1 MSSSTKLTCDLH
13 SHSTRKPTNVRW
25 RIFFVLFLLVVVS
38 MVDRASISIAMP
50 TIAKEL
56 GLSGTMQGLILSGF
70 FWTYACMQIPG
81 GFLADK
87 FGARVILTV
96 SAVLWGIA
104 EALLGLCPTGFAL
117 LGANLLLGASEAP
130 VFPSGARLN
139 AIWLNRNER
148 ARGATLMDAGGPFG
162 AAIGGILVAEMIMY
176 FSSWR
181 ITFIICGAAAIL
193 LGLIAYWI
201 IRDTPEAS
209 PKVNNCELEI
219 INHGRAENEVIA
231 VDDNRPLLKVM
242 PLRSLVGMLL
252 GRCSW
257 AMCFFGLLT
266 WGPGYLT
273 RALHLDLKAVGFAT
287 MIIFCAGGCG
297 SLCGGWLADKLS
309 SRGTGRAKSCKLL
322 LTLSGICTLVSFAI
336 LPSIPDVKTSVI
348 LLSCAAF
355 VLMWGSM
362 YWSFP
367 PLLAP
372 RSRVGTVGGMMNM
385 AGSIGGICIP
395 LLVGFILDLTNS
407 FNPVL
412 YFFAGCAV
420 VFILMTNIIDLSH
433 VR

>member
-1 MSSSTKLTCDLH
+1 MSSSNKLINSVSECNIK
-13 SHSTRKPTNVRW
+13 KPTNIRW

-38 MVDRASISIAMP
+38 MIDRASISIAMP
-50 TIAKEL
+50 TIAKDL
-56 GLSGTMQGLILSGF
+56 GLSDTMQGLILSGF

-87 FGARVILTV
+87 FGARVILTL

-117 LGANLLLGASEAP
+117 LAANLLLGASEAP

-139 AIWLNRNER
+139 AIWLNKNER

-162 AAIGGILVAEMIMY
+162 AAIGGILVAEMILY

-181 ITFIICGAAAIL
+181 ITFIICGVAAVI

-201 IRDTPEAS
+201 IRDKPEDS
-209 PKVNNCELEI
+209 PKVNDGELEI
-219 INHGRAENEVIA
+219 INLDRTENEV
-231 VDDNRPLLKVM
+231 VEENKEPLLKII
-242 PLRSLVGMLL
+242 PLRSFTGMLL

-273 RALHLDLKAVGFAT
+273 RALNLDLKSVGFAT

-309 SRGTGRAKSCKLL
+309 SKGLGRGRSCKLL
-322 LTLSGICTLVSFAI
+322 LTISGVCTLFAFAV
-336 LPSIPDVKTSVI
+336 LPSIPDVKTSII

-362 YWSFP
+362 YWTFP

-372 RSRVGTVGGMMNM
+372 RSRVATVGGMMNM
-385 AGSIGGICIP
+385 AGSVGGICIP
-395 LLVGFILDLTNS
+395 LIVGLILDVTGS
-407 FNPVL
+407 FDPVL

-420 VFILMTNIIDLSH
+420 IFIIMTNIIDLRH
-433 VR
+433 VS

>member
-1 MSSSTKLTCDLH
+1 MSAYEKA
-13 SHSTRKPTNVRW
+13 TNIRW

-38 MVDRASISIAMP
+38 MIDRASISIAMP
-50 TIAKEL
+50 TIAKDL
-56 GLSGTMQGLILSGF
+56 GLSDTMQGLILSGF

-87 FGARVILTV
+87 FGARIILAC
-96 SAVLWGIA
+96 SAILWGTA

-117 LGANLLLGASEAP
+117 LAANLLLGASEAP

-139 AIWLNRNER
+139 AIWLNKNER

-162 AAIGGILVAEMIMY
+162 AAIGGILVAEMMLY
-176 FSSWR
+176 FTSWR
-181 ITFIICGAAAIL
+181 ITFIICGIAAIT
-193 LGLIAYWI
+193 LGLIAYWV
-201 IRDTPEAS
+201 IRDRPEDS
-209 PKVNNCELEI
+209 PRVNNKELGI
-219 INHGRAENEVIA
+219 INLDRVVQDTVEENN
-231 VDDNRPLLKVM
+231 DPLLKVI
-242 PLRSLVGMLL
+242 PLRSFIGMLL

-266 WGPGYLT
+266 WVPGYLT
-273 RALHLDLKAVGFAT
+273 RALNLDLKAVGFAT
-287 MIIFCAGGCG
+287 MIVFCAGGCG
-297 SLCGGWLADKLS
+297 SLCGGWLADKLAS
-309 SRGTGRAKSCKLL
+309 KGFGQARSCKFL
-322 LTLSGICTLVSFAI
+322 LTVSGICTLISFAL
-336 LPSIPDVKTSVI
+336 LPSIPDVKTSII

-362 YWSFP
+362 YWTFP

-372 RSRVGTVGGMMNM
+372 RSRVATVGGMMNM
-385 AGSIGGICIP
+385 AGSVGGICIP
-395 LLVGFILDLTNS
+395 LLVGLILDVTNS

-420 VFILMTNIIDLSH
+420 IFILMTNIIDLRH

>member
-1 MSSSTKLTCDLH
+1 MSAYEKA
-13 SHSTRKPTNVRW
+13 TNIRW

-38 MVDRASISIAMP
+38 MIDRASISIAMP
-50 TIAKEL
+50 TIAKDL
-56 GLSGTMQGLILSGF
+56 GLSDTMQGLILSGF

-87 FGARVILTV
+87 FGARIILAC
-96 SAVLWGIA
+96 SAILWGTA

-117 LGANLLLGASEAP
+117 LAANLLLGASEAP

-139 AIWLNRNER
+139 AIWLNKNER

-162 AAIGGILVAEMIMY
+162 AAIGGILVAEMMLY
-176 FSSWR
+176 FTSWR
-181 ITFIICGAAAIL
+181 ITFIICGIAAIT
-193 LGLIAYWI
+193 LGPIAYWV
-201 IRDTPEAS
+201 IRDRPEDS
-209 PKVNNCELEI
+209 PRVNNKELGI
-219 INHGRAENEVIA
+219 INLDRVVQDTVEENN
-231 VDDNRPLLKVM
+231 DPLLKVI
-242 PLRSLVGMLL
+242 PLRSFIGMLL

-273 RALHLDLKAVGFAT
+273 RALNLDLKAVGFAT
-287 MIIFCAGGCG
+287 MIVFCAGGCG
-297 SLCGGWLADKLS
+297 SLCGGWLADKLAS
-309 SRGTGRAKSCKLL
+309 KGFGQARSCKFL
-322 LTLSGICTLVSFAI
+322 LTVSGICTLISFAL
-336 LPSIPDVKTSVI
+336 LPSIPDVKTSII

-362 YWSFP
+362 YWTFP

-372 RSRVGTVGGMMNM
+372 RSRVATVGGMMNM
-385 AGSIGGICIP
+385 AGSVGGICIP
-395 LLVGFILDLTNS
+395 LLVGLILDVTNS

-420 VFILMTNIIDLSH
+420 IFILMTNIIDLRH

>member
-1 MSSSTKLTCDLH
+1 MSAYEKA
-13 SHSTRKPTNVRW
+13 TNIRW

-38 MVDRASISIAMP
+38 MIDRASISIAMP
-50 TIAKEL
+50 TIAKDL
-56 GLSGTMQGLILSGF
+56 GLSDTMQGLILSGF

-87 FGARVILTV
+87 FGARIILAC
-96 SAVLWGIA
+96 SAILWGTA

-117 LGANLLLGASEAP
+117 LAANLLLGASEAP

-139 AIWLNRNER
+139 AIWLNKNER

-162 AAIGGILVAEMIMY
+162 AAIGGILVAEMMLY
-176 FSSWR
+176 FTSWR
-181 ITFIICGAAAIL
+181 ITFIICGIAAIT
-193 LGLIAYWI
+193 LGLIAYWV
-201 IRDTPEAS
+201 IRGRPEDS
-209 PKVNNCELEI
+209 PRVNNKELGI
-219 INHGRAENEVIA
+219 INLDRVVQDTVEENN
-231 VDDNRPLLKVM
+231 DPLLKVI
-242 PLRSLVGMLL
+242 PLRSFIGMLL

-273 RALHLDLKAVGFAT
+273 RALNLDLKAVGFAT
-287 MIIFCAGGCG
+287 MIVFCAGGCG
-297 SLCGGWLADKLS
+297 SLCGGWLADKLAS
-309 SRGTGRAKSCKLL
+309 KGFGQARSCKFL
-322 LTLSGICTLVSFAI
+322 LTVSGICTLISFAL
-336 LPSIPDVKTSVI
+336 LPSIPDVKTSII

-362 YWSFP
+362 YWTFP

-372 RSRVGTVGGMMNM
+372 RSRVATVGGMMNM
-385 AGSIGGICIP
+385 AGSVGGICIP
-395 LLVGFILDLTNS
+395 LLVGLILDVTNS

-420 VFILMTNIIDLSH
+420 IFILMTNIIDLRH

>member
-1 MSSSTKLTCDLH
+1 MSAYEKA
-13 SHSTRKPTNVRW
+13 TNIRW

-38 MVDRASISIAMP
+38 MIDRASISIAMP
-50 TIAKEL
+50 TIAKDL
-56 GLSGTMQGLILSGF
+56 GLSDTMQGLILSGF

-87 FGARVILTV
+87 FGARIILAC
-96 SAVLWGIA
+96 SAILWGTA

-117 LGANLLLGASEAP
+117 LAANLLLGASEAP

-139 AIWLNRNER
+139 AIWLNKNER

-162 AAIGGILVAEMIMY
+162 AAIGGILVAEMMLY
-176 FSSWR
+176 FTSWR
-181 ITFIICGAAAIL
+181 ITFIICGIAAIT
-193 LGLIAYWI
+193 LGLIAYWV
-201 IRDTPEAS
+201 IRDRPEDS
-209 PKVNNCELEI
+209 PRVNNKELGI
-219 INHGRAENEVIA
+219 INLDRVVQDTVEENN
-231 VDDNRPLLKVM
+231 DPLLKVI
-242 PLRSLVGMLL
+242 PLRSFIGMLL

-273 RALHLDLKAVGFAT
+273 RALNLDLKAVGFAT
-287 MIIFCAGGCG
+287 MIVFCAGGCG
-297 SLCGGWLADKLS
+297 SLCGGWLADKLAS
-309 SRGTGRAKSCKLL
+309 KGFGQARSCKFL
-322 LTLSGICTLVSFAI
+322 LTVSGICTLISFAL
-336 LPSIPDVKTSVI
+336 LPSIPDVKTSII

-362 YWSFP
+362 YWTFP

-372 RSRVGTVGGMMNM
+372 RSRVATVGGMMNM
-385 AGSIGGICIP
+385 AGSVGGICIP
-395 LLVGFILDLTNS
+395 LLVGLILDVTNS

-412 YFFAGCAV
+412 CFFAGCAV
-420 VFILMTNIIDLSH
+420 IFILMTNIIDLRH

>member
-1 MSSSTKLTCDLH
+1 MSAYEKA
-13 SHSTRKPTNVRW
+13 TNIRW

-38 MVDRASISIAMP
+38 MIDRASISIAMP
-50 TIAKEL
+50 TIAKDL
-56 GLSGTMQGLILSGF
+56 GLSDTMQGLILSGF

-87 FGARVILTV
+87 FGARIILAC
-96 SAVLWGIA
+96 SAILWGTA

-117 LGANLLLGASEAP
+117 LAANLLLGASEAP

-139 AIWLNRNER
+139 AIWLNKNER

-162 AAIGGILVAEMIMY
+162 AAIGGILVAEMMLY
-176 FSSWR
+176 FTSWR
-181 ITFIICGAAAIL
+181 ITFIICGIAAIT
-193 LGLIAYWI
+193 LGLIAYWV
-201 IRDTPEAS
+201 IRDRPEDS
-209 PKVNNCELEI
+209 PRVNNKELGI
-219 INHGRAENEVIA
+219 INLDRVVQDTVEENN
-231 VDDNRPLLKVM
+231 DPLLKVI
-242 PLRSLVGMLL
+242 PLRSFIGMLL

-273 RALHLDLKAVGFAT
+273 RALNLDLKAVGFAT
-287 MIIFCAGGCG
+287 MIVFCAGGCG
-297 SLCGGWLADKLS
+297 SLCGGWLADKLAS
-309 SRGTGRAKSCKLL
+309 KGFGQARSCKFL
-322 LTLSGICTLVSFAI
+322 LTVSGICTLISFAL
-336 LPSIPDVKTSVI
+336 LPSIPDVKTSII

-362 YWSFP
+362 YWTFP

-372 RSRVGTVGGMMNM
+372 RSRVATVEGMMNM
-385 AGSIGGICIP
+385 AGSVGGICIP
-395 LLVGFILDLTNS
+395 LLVGLILDVTNS

-420 VFILMTNIIDLSH
+420 IFILMTNIIDLRH

>member
-1 MSSSTKLTCDLH
+1 MSAYEKA
-13 SHSTRKPTNVRW
+13 TNIRW

-38 MVDRASISIAMP
+38 MIDRASISIAMP
-50 TIAKEL
+50 TIAKDL
-56 GLSGTMQGLILSGF
+56 GLSDTMQGLILSGF

-87 FGARVILTV
+87 FGARIILAC
-96 SAVLWGIA
+96 SAILWGTA

-117 LGANLLLGASEAP
+117 LAANLLLGASEAP

-139 AIWLNRNER
+139 AIWLNKNER

-162 AAIGGILVAEMIMY
+162 AAIGGILVAEMMLY
-176 FSSWR
+176 FTSWR
-181 ITFIICGAAAIL
+181 ITFIICGIAAIT
-193 LGLIAYWI
+193 LGLIAYWV
-201 IRDTPEAS
+201 IRDRPEDS
-209 PKVNNCELEI
+209 PRVNNKELGI
-219 INHGRAENEVIA
+219 INLDRVVQDTVEENN
-231 VDDNRPLLKVM
+231 DPLLKVI
-242 PLRSLVGMLL
+242 PLRSFIGMLL

-273 RALHLDLKAVGFAT
+273 RALNLDLKAVGFAT
-287 MIIFCAGGCG
+287 MIVFCAGGCG
-297 SLCGGWLADKLS
+297 SLCGGWLADKLAS
-309 SRGTGRAKSCKLL
+309 KGFGQARSCKFL
-322 LTLSGICTLVSFAI
+322 LTVSGICTLISFAL
-336 LPSIPDVKTSVI
+336 LPSIHDVKTSII

-362 YWSFP
+362 YWTFP

-372 RSRVGTVGGMMNM
+372 RSRVATVGGMMNM
-385 AGSIGGICIP
+385 AGSVGGICIP
-395 LLVGFILDLTNS
+395 LLVGLILDVTNS

-420 VFILMTNIIDLSH
+420 IFILMTNIIDLRH

>member
-1 MSSSTKLTCDLH
+1 MSAYEKA
-13 SHSTRKPTNVRW
+13 TNIRW

-38 MVDRASISIAMP
+38 MIDRASISIAMP
-50 TIAKEL
+50 TIAKDL
-56 GLSGTMQGLILSGF
+56 GLSDTMQGLILSGF

-87 FGARVILTV
+87 FGARIILAC
-96 SAVLWGIA
+96 SAILWGTA

-117 LGANLLLGASEAP
+117 LAANLLLGASEAP

-139 AIWLNRNER
+139 AIWLNKNER

-162 AAIGGILVAEMIMY
+162 AAIGGILVAEMMLY
-176 FSSWR
+176 FTSWR
-181 ITFIICGAAAIL
+181 ITFIICGIAAIT
-193 LGLIAYWI
+193 LGLIAYWV
-201 IRDTPEAS
+201 IRDRPEDS
-209 PKVNNCELEI
+209 PRVNNKELGI
-219 INHGRAENEVIA
+219 INLDRVVQDTVEENN
-231 VDDNRPLLKVM
+231 DPLLKVI
-242 PLRSLVGMLL
+242 PLRSFIGMLL

-273 RALHLDLKAVGFAT
+273 RALNLDLKAVGFAT
-287 MIIFCAGGCG
+287 MIVFCAGGRG
-297 SLCGGWLADKLS
+297 SLCGGWLADKLAS
-309 SRGTGRAKSCKLL
+309 KGFGQARSCKFL
-322 LTLSGICTLVSFAI
+322 LTVSGICTLISFAL
-336 LPSIPDVKTSVI
+336 LPSIPDVKTSII

-362 YWSFP
+362 YWTFP

-372 RSRVGTVGGMMNM
+372 RSRVATVGGMMNM
-385 AGSIGGICIP
+385 AGSVGGICIP
-395 LLVGFILDLTNS
+395 LLVGLILDVTNS

-420 VFILMTNIIDLSH
+420 IFILMTNIIDLRH

>member
-1 MSSSTKLTCDLH
+1 MSAYEKA
-13 SHSTRKPTNVRW
+13 TNIRW

-38 MVDRASISIAMP
+38 MIDRASISIAMP
-50 TIAKEL
+50 TIAKDL
-56 GLSGTMQGLILSGF
+56 GLSDTMQGLILSGF

-87 FGARVILTV
+87 FGARIILAC
-96 SAVLWGIA
+96 SAILWGTA

-117 LGANLLLGASEAP
+117 LAANLLLGASEAP

-139 AIWLNRNER
+139 AIWLNKNER

-162 AAIGGILVAEMIMY
+162 AAIGGILVAEMMLY
-176 FSSWR
+176 FTSWR
-181 ITFIICGAAAIL
+181 ITFIICGIAAIT
-193 LGLIAYWI
+193 LGLIAYWV
-201 IRDTPEAS
+201 IRDRPEDS
-209 PKVNNCELEI
+209 PRVNNKELGI
-219 INHGRAENEVIA
+219 INLDRVVQDTVEENN
-231 VDDNRPLLKVM
+231 DPLLKVI
-242 PLRSLVGMLL
+242 PLRSFIGMLL

-266 WGPGYLT
+266 WGLGYLT
-273 RALHLDLKAVGFAT
+273 RALNLDLKAVGFAT
-287 MIIFCAGGCG
+287 MIVFCAGGCG
-297 SLCGGWLADKLS
+297 SLCGGWLADKLAS
-309 SRGTGRAKSCKLL
+309 KGFGQARSCKFL
-322 LTLSGICTLVSFAI
+322 LTVSGICTLISFAL
-336 LPSIPDVKTSVI
+336 LPSIPDVKTSII

-362 YWSFP
+362 YWTFP

-372 RSRVGTVGGMMNM
+372 RSRVATVGGMMNM
-385 AGSIGGICIP
+385 AGSVGGICIP
-395 LLVGFILDLTNS
+395 LLVGLILDVTNS

-420 VFILMTNIIDLSH
+420 IFILMTNIIDLRH

>member
-1 MSSSTKLTCDLH
+1 MSAYEKA
-13 SHSTRKPTNVRW
+13 TNIRW

-38 MVDRASISIAMP
+38 MIDRASISIAMP
-50 TIAKEL
+50 TIAKDL
-56 GLSGTMQGLILSGF
+56 GLSDTMQGLILSGF
-70 FWTYACMQIPG
+70 FCFYACMQIPG

-87 FGARVILTV
+87 FGARIILAC
-96 SAVLWGIA
+96 SAILWGTA

-117 LGANLLLGASEAP
+117 LAANLLLGASEAP

-139 AIWLNRNER
+139 AIWLNKNER

-162 AAIGGILVAEMIMY
+162 AAIGGILVAEMMLY
-176 FSSWR
+176 FTSWR
-181 ITFIICGAAAIL
+181 ITFIICGIAAIT
-193 LGLIAYWI
+193 LGLIAYWV
-201 IRDTPEAS
+201 IRDRPEDS
-209 PKVNNCELEI
+209 PRVNNKELGI
-219 INHGRAENEVIA
+219 INLDRVVQDTVEENN
-231 VDDNRPLLKVM
+231 DPLLKVI
-242 PLRSLVGMLL
+242 PLRSFIGMLL

-273 RALHLDLKAVGFAT
+273 RALNLDLKAVGFAT
-287 MIIFCAGGCG
+287 MIVFCAGGCG
-297 SLCGGWLADKLS
+297 SLCGGWLADKLAS
-309 SRGTGRAKSCKLL
+309 KGFGQARSCKFL
-322 LTLSGICTLVSFAI
+322 LTVSGICTLISFAL
-336 LPSIPDVKTSVI
+336 LPSIPDVKTSII

-362 YWSFP
+362 YWTFP

-372 RSRVGTVGGMMNM
+372 RSRVATVGGMMNM
-385 AGSIGGICIP
+385 AGSVGGICIP
-395 LLVGFILDLTNS
+395 LLVGLILDVTNS

-420 VFILMTNIIDLSH
+420 IFILMTNIIDLRH

>member
-1 MSSSTKLTCDLH
+1 MSAYEKA
-13 SHSTRKPTNVRW
+13 TNIRW

-38 MVDRASISIAMP
+38 MIDRASISIAMP
-50 TIAKEL
+50 TIAKDL
-56 GLSGTMQGLILSGF
+56 GLSDTMQGLILSGF

-87 FGARVILTV
+87 FGARIILAC
-96 SAVLWGIA
+96 SAILWGTA

-117 LGANLLLGASEAP
+117 LAANLLLGASEAP
-130 VFPSGARLN
+130 VFLSGARLN
-139 AIWLNRNER
+139 AIWLNKNER

-162 AAIGGILVAEMIMY
+162 AAIGGILVAEMMLY
-176 FSSWR
+176 FTSWR
-181 ITFIICGAAAIL
+181 ITFIICGIAAIT
-193 LGLIAYWI
+193 LGLIAYWV
-201 IRDTPEAS
+201 IRDRPEDS
-209 PKVNNCELEI
+209 PRVNNKELGI
-219 INHGRAENEVIA
+219 INLDRVVQDTVEENN
-231 VDDNRPLLKVM
+231 DPLLKVI
-242 PLRSLVGMLL
+242 PLRSFIGMLL

-273 RALHLDLKAVGFAT
+273 RALNLDLKAVGFAT
-287 MIIFCAGGCG
+287 MIVFCAGGCG
-297 SLCGGWLADKLS
+297 SLCGGWLADKLAS
-309 SRGTGRAKSCKLL
+309 KGFGQARSCKFL
-322 LTLSGICTLVSFAI
+322 LTVSGICTLISFAL
-336 LPSIPDVKTSVI
+336 LPSIPDVKTSII

-362 YWSFP
+362 YWTFP

-372 RSRVGTVGGMMNM
+372 RSRVATVGGMMNM
-385 AGSIGGICIP
+385 AGSVGGICIP
-395 LLVGFILDLTNS
+395 LLVGLILDVTNS

-420 VFILMTNIIDLSH
+420 IFILMTNIIDLRH

>member
-1 MSSSTKLTCDLH
+1 MSAYEKA
-13 SHSTRKPTNVRW
+13 TNIRW

-38 MVDRASISIAMP
+38 MIDRASISIAMP
-50 TIAKEL
+50 TIAKDL
-56 GLSGTMQGLILSGF
+56 GLSDTMQGLILSGF

-87 FGARVILTV
+87 FGARIILAC
-96 SAVLWGIA
+96 SAILWGTA

-117 LGANLLLGASEAP
+117 LAANLLLGASEAP

-139 AIWLNRNER
+139 AIWLNKNER

-162 AAIGGILVAEMIMY
+162 AAIGGILVAEMMLY
-176 FSSWR
+176 FTSWR
-181 ITFIICGAAAIL
+181 ITFIICGIAAIT
-193 LGLIAYWI
+193 LGLIAYWV
-201 IRDTPEAS
+201 IRDRPEDS
-209 PKVNNCELEI
+209 PRVNNKELGI
-219 INHGRAENEVIA
+219 INLDRVVQDTVEENN
-231 VDDNRPLLKVM
+231 DPLLKVI
-242 PLRSLVGMLL
+242 PLRSFIGMLL

-273 RALHLDLKAVGFAT
+273 RALNLDLKAVGFAT
-287 MIIFCAGGCG
+287 MIVFCAGGCG
-297 SLCGGWLADKLS
+297 SLCGGWLADKLAS
-309 SRGTGRAKSCKLL
+309 KGFGQARSCKFL
-322 LTLSGICTLVSFAI
+322 LTVSGICTLISFAL
-336 LPSIPDVKTSVI
+336 LPSIPDVKTSII
-348 LLSCAAF
+348 LLSYAAF

-362 YWSFP
+362 YWTFP

-372 RSRVGTVGGMMNM
+372 RSRVATVGGMMNM
-385 AGSIGGICIP
+385 AGSVGGICIP
-395 LLVGFILDLTNS
+395 LLVGLILDVTNS

-420 VFILMTNIIDLSH
+420 IFILMTNIIDLRH

>member
-1 MSSSTKLTCDLH
+1 MSAYEKA
-13 SHSTRKPTNVRW
+13 TNIRW
-25 RIFFVLFLLVVVS
+25 RIYIVLFLLVVVS
-38 MVDRASISIAMP
+38 MIDRASISIAMP
-50 TIAKEL
+50 TIAKDL
-56 GLSGTMQGLILSGF
+56 GLSDTMQGLILSGF

-87 FGARVILTV
+87 FGARIILAC
-96 SAVLWGIA
+96 SAILWGTA

-117 LGANLLLGASEAP
+117 LAANLLLGASEAP

-139 AIWLNRNER
+139 AIWLNKNER

-162 AAIGGILVAEMIMY
+162 AAIGGILVAEMMLY
-176 FSSWR
+176 FTSWR
-181 ITFIICGAAAIL
+181 ITFIICGIAAIT
-193 LGLIAYWI
+193 LGLIAYWV
-201 IRDTPEAS
+201 IRDRPEDS
-209 PKVNNCELEI
+209 PRVNNKELGI
-219 INHGRAENEVIA
+219 INLDRVVQDTVEENN
-231 VDDNRPLLKVM
+231 DPLLKVI
-242 PLRSLVGMLL
+242 PLRSFIGMLL

-273 RALHLDLKAVGFAT
+273 RALNLDLKAVGFAT
-287 MIIFCAGGCG
+287 MIVFCAGGCG
-297 SLCGGWLADKLS
+297 SLCGGWLADKLAS
-309 SRGTGRAKSCKLL
+309 KGFGQARSCKFL
-322 LTLSGICTLVSFAI
+322 LTVSGICTLISFAL
-336 LPSIPDVKTSVI
+336 LPSIPDVKTSII

-362 YWSFP
+362 YWTFP

-372 RSRVGTVGGMMNM
+372 RSRVATVGGMMNM
-385 AGSIGGICIP
+385 AGSVGGICIP
-395 LLVGFILDLTNS
+395 LLVGLILDVTNS

-420 VFILMTNIIDLSH
+420 IFILMTNIIDLRH

>member
-1 MSSSTKLTCDLH
+1 MSAYEKA
-13 SHSTRKPTNVRW
+13 TNIRR

-38 MVDRASISIAMP
+38 MIDRASISIAMP
-50 TIAKEL
+50 TIAKDL
-56 GLSGTMQGLILSGF
+56 GLSDTMQGLILSGF

-87 FGARVILTV
+87 FGARIILAC
-96 SAVLWGIA
+96 SAILWGTA

-117 LGANLLLGASEAP
+117 LAANLLLGASEAP

-139 AIWLNRNER
+139 AIWLNKNER

-162 AAIGGILVAEMIMY
+162 AAIGGILVAEMMLY
-176 FSSWR
+176 FTSWR
-181 ITFIICGAAAIL
+181 ITFIICGIAAIT
-193 LGLIAYWI
+193 LGLIAYWV
-201 IRDTPEAS
+201 IRDRPEDS
-209 PKVNNCELEI
+209 PRVNNKELGI
-219 INHGRAENEVIA
+219 INLDRVVQDTVEENN
-231 VDDNRPLLKVM
+231 DPLLKVI
-242 PLRSLVGMLL
+242 PLRSFIGMLL

-273 RALHLDLKAVGFAT
+273 RALNLDLKAVGFAT
-287 MIIFCAGGCG
+287 MIVFCAGGCG
-297 SLCGGWLADKLS
+297 SLCGGWLADKLAS
-309 SRGTGRAKSCKLL
+309 KGFGQARSCKFL
-322 LTLSGICTLVSFAI
+322 LTVSGICTLISFAL
-336 LPSIPDVKTSVI
+336 LPSIPDVKTSII

-362 YWSFP
+362 YWTFP

-372 RSRVGTVGGMMNM
+372 RSRVATVGGMMNM
-385 AGSIGGICIP
+385 AGSVGGICIP
-395 LLVGFILDLTNS
+395 LLVGLILDVTNS

-420 VFILMTNIIDLSH
+420 IFILMTNIIDLRH

>member
-1 MSSSTKLTCDLH
+1 MSAYEKA
-13 SHSTRKPTNVRW
+13 TNIRW
-25 RIFFVLFLLVVVS
+25 RIFVVLFLLVVVS
-38 MVDRASISIAMP
+38 MIDRASISIAMP
-50 TIAKEL
+50 TIAKDL
-56 GLSGTMQGLILSGF
+56 GLSDTMQGLILSGF

-87 FGARVILTV
+87 FGARIILAC
-96 SAVLWGIA
+96 SAILWGTA

-117 LGANLLLGASEAP
+117 LAANLLLGASEAP

-139 AIWLNRNER
+139 AIWLNKNER

-162 AAIGGILVAEMIMY
+162 AAIGGILVAEMMLY
-176 FSSWR
+176 FTSWR
-181 ITFIICGAAAIL
+181 ITFIICGIAAIT
-193 LGLIAYWI
+193 LGLIAYWV
-201 IRDTPEAS
+201 IRDRPEDS
-209 PKVNNCELEI
+209 PRVNNKELGI
-219 INHGRAENEVIA
+219 INLDRVVQDTVEENN
-231 VDDNRPLLKVM
+231 DPLLKVI
-242 PLRSLVGMLL
+242 PLRSFIGMLL

-273 RALHLDLKAVGFAT
+273 RALNLDLKAVGFAT
-287 MIIFCAGGCG
+287 MIVFCAGGCG
-297 SLCGGWLADKLS
+297 SLCGGWLADKLAS
-309 SRGTGRAKSCKLL
+309 KGFGQARSCKFL
-322 LTLSGICTLVSFAI
+322 LTVSGICTLISFAL
-336 LPSIPDVKTSVI
+336 LPSIPDVKTSII

-362 YWSFP
+362 YWTFP

-372 RSRVGTVGGMMNM
+372 RSRVATVGGMMNM
-385 AGSIGGICIP
+385 AGSVGGICIP
-395 LLVGFILDLTNS
+395 LLVGLILDVTNS

-420 VFILMTNIIDLSH
+420 IFILMTNIIDLRH

>member
-1 MSSSTKLTCDLH
+1 MSAYEKA
-13 SHSTRKPTNVRW
+13 TNIRW

-38 MVDRASISIAMP
+38 MIDRASISIAMP
-50 TIAKEL
+50 TIAKDL
-56 GLSGTMQGLILSGF
+56 GLSDTMQGLILSGF

-87 FGARVILTV
+87 FGARIILAC
-96 SAVLWGIA
+96 SAILWGTA

-117 LGANLLLGASEAP
+117 LAANLLLGASEAP

-139 AIWLNRNER
+139 AIWLNKNER

-162 AAIGGILVAEMIMY
+162 AAIGGILVAEMMLY
-176 FSSWR
+176 FTSWR
-181 ITFIICGAAAIL
+181 ITFIICGIAAIT
-193 LGLIAYWI
+193 LGLIAYWV
-201 IRDTPEAS
+201 IRDRPEDS
-209 PKVNNCELEI
+209 PRVNNKELGI
-219 INHGRAENEVIA
+219 INLDRVVQDTVEENN
-231 VDDNRPLLKVM
+231 DPLLKVI
-242 PLRSLVGMLL
+242 PLRSFIGMLL

-273 RALHLDLKAVGFAT
+273 RALNLDLKAVGFAT
-287 MIIFCAGGCG
+287 MIVFCAGGCG
-297 SLCGGWLADKLS
+297 SLCGGWLADKLAS
-309 SRGTGRAKSCKLL
+309 KGFGQARSCKFL
-322 LTLSGICTLVSFAI
+322 LTVSGICTLISFAL
-336 LPSIPDVKTSVI
+336 LPSIPDVKTSII

-362 YWSFP
+362 YWTFP
-367 PLLAP
+367 PLLAS
-372 RSRVGTVGGMMNM
+372 RSRVATVGGMMNM
-385 AGSIGGICIP
+385 AGSVGGICIP
-395 LLVGFILDLTNS
+395 LLVGLILDVTNS

-420 VFILMTNIIDLSH
+420 IFILMTNIIDLRH

>member
-1 MSSSTKLTCDLH
+1 MSAYEKA
-13 SHSTRKPTNVRW
+13 TNIRW

-38 MVDRASISIAMP
+38 MIDRASISIAMP
-50 TIAKEL
+50 TIAKDL
-56 GLSGTMQGLILSGF
+56 GLSDTMQGLILSGF

-87 FGARVILTV
+87 FGARIILAC
-96 SAVLWGIA
+96 SAILWGTA

-117 LGANLLLGASEAP
+117 LAANLLLGASEAP

-139 AIWLNRNER
+139 AIWLNKNER

-162 AAIGGILVAEMIMY
+162 AAIGGILVAEMMLY
-176 FSSWR
+176 FTSWR
-181 ITFIICGAAAIL
+181 ITFIICGIAAIT
-193 LGLIAYWI
+193 LGLIAYWV
-201 IRDTPEAS
+201 IRDRPEDS
-209 PKVNNCELEI
+209 PRVNNKELGI
-219 INHGRAENEVIA
+219 INLDRVVQDTVEENN
-231 VDDNRPLLKVM
+231 DPLLKVI
-242 PLRSLVGMLL
+242 PLRSFIGMLL

-273 RALHLDLKAVGFAT
+273 RALNLDLKAVGFAT
-287 MIIFCAGGCG
+287 MIVFCAGGCG
-297 SLCGGWLADKLS
+297 SLCGGWLADKLAS
-309 SRGTGRAKSCKLL
+309 KGFGQARSCKFL
-322 LTLSGICTLVSFAI
+322 LTVSGICTLISFAL
-336 LPSIPDVKTSVI
+336 LPSIPDVKTSII

-362 YWSFP
+362 YWTFP

-372 RSRVGTVGGMMNM
+372 RSRVATVGGMMNM
-385 AGSIGGICIP
+385 AGSVWGICIP
-395 LLVGFILDLTNS
+395 LLVGLILDVTNS

-420 VFILMTNIIDLSH
+420 IFILMTNIIDLRH

>member
-1 MSSSTKLTCDLH
+1 MSAYEKA
-13 SHSTRKPTNVRW
+13 TNIRW

-38 MVDRASISIAMP
+38 MIDRASISIAMP
-50 TIAKEL
+50 TIAKDL
-56 GLSGTMQGLILSGF
+56 GLSDTMQGLILSGF

-87 FGARVILTV
+87 FGARIILAC
-96 SAVLWGIA
+96 SAILWGTA

-117 LGANLLLGASEAP
+117 LAANLLLGASEAP

-139 AIWLNRNER
+139 AIWLNKNER

-162 AAIGGILVAEMIMY
+162 AAIGGILVAEMMLY
-176 FSSWR
+176 FTSWR
-181 ITFIICGAAAIL
+181 ITFIICGIAAIT
-193 LGLIAYWI
+193 LGLIAYWV
-201 IRDTPEAS
+201 IRDRPEDS
-209 PKVNNCELEI
+209 PRVNNKELGI
-219 INHGRAENEVIA
+219 INLDRVVQDTVEENN
-231 VDDNRPLLKVM
+231 DPLLKVI
-242 PLRSLVGMLL
+242 PLRSFIGMLL

-273 RALHLDLKAVGFAT
+273 RALNLDLKAVGFAT
-287 MIIFCAGGCG
+287 MIVFCAGGCG
-297 SLCGGWLADKLS
+297 SLCGGWLADKLAS
-309 SRGTGRAKSCKLL
+309 KGFGQARSCKFL
-322 LTLSGICTLVSFAI
+322 LTVSGICTLISFAL
-336 LPSIPDVKTSVI
+336 LPSIPDVKTSII

-362 YWSFP
+362 YWTFP

-372 RSRVGTVGGMMNM
+372 RSRVATVGGMMNM
-385 AGSIGGICIP
+385 AGSVGGICIP
-395 LLVGFILDLTNS
+395 LLVGLILDVTNS
-407 FNPVL
+407 FNPGL

-420 VFILMTNIIDLSH
+420 IFILMTNIIDLRH

>member
-1 MSSSTKLTCDLH
+1 MSAYEKA
-13 SHSTRKPTNVRW
+13 TNIRW

-38 MVDRASISIAMP
+38 MIDRASISIAMP
-50 TIAKEL
+50 TIAKDL
-56 GLSGTMQGLILSGF
+56 GLSDTMQGLILSGF

-87 FGARVILTV
+87 FGARIILAC
-96 SAVLWGIA
+96 SAILWGTA

-117 LGANLLLGASEAP
+117 LAANLLLGASEAP

-139 AIWLNRNER
+139 AIWLNKNER

-162 AAIGGILVAEMIMY
+162 AAIGGILVAEMMLY
-176 FSSWR
+176 FTSWR
-181 ITFIICGAAAIL
+181 ITFIICGIAAIT
-193 LGLIAYWI
+193 LGLIAYWV
-201 IRDTPEAS
+201 IRDRPEDS
-209 PKVNNCELEI
+209 PRVNNKELGI
-219 INHGRAENEVIA
+219 INLDRVVQDTVEENN
-231 VDDNRPLLKVM
+231 DPLLKVI
-242 PLRSLVGMLL
+242 PLRSFIGMLL

-273 RALHLDLKAVGFAT
+273 RALNLDLKAVGFAT
-287 MIIFCAGGCG
+287 MIVFCAGGCG
-297 SLCGGWLADKLS
+297 SLCGGWLADKLAS
-309 SRGTGRAKSCKLL
+309 KGFGQARSCKFL
-322 LTLSGICTLVSFAI
+322 LTVSGICTLISFAL
-336 LPSIPDVKTSVI
+336 LPSIPDVKTSII

-362 YWSFP
+362 YWTFP

-372 RSRVGTVGGMMNM
+372 RSRVATVGGMMNM
-385 AGSIGGICIP
+385 AGSVGGICIP
-395 LLVGFILDLTNS
+395 LLVGLILGVTNS

-420 VFILMTNIIDLSH
+420 IFILMTNIIDLRH

>member
-1 MSSSTKLTCDLH
+1 MSAYEKA
-13 SHSTRKPTNVRW
+13 TNIRW

-38 MVDRASISIAMP
+38 MIDRASISIAMP
-50 TIAKEL
+50 TIAKDL
-56 GLSGTMQGLILSGF
+56 GLSDTMQGLILSGF

-87 FGARVILTV
+87 FGARIILAC
-96 SAVLWGIA
+96 SAILWGTA
-104 EALLGLCPTGFAL
+104 EALLGLCSTGFAL
-117 LGANLLLGASEAP
+117 LAANLLLGASEAP

-139 AIWLNRNER
+139 AIWLNKNER

-162 AAIGGILVAEMIMY
+162 AAIGGILVAEMMLY
-176 FSSWR
+176 FTSWR
-181 ITFIICGAAAIL
+181 ITFIICGIAAIT
-193 LGLIAYWI
+193 LGLIAYWV
-201 IRDTPEAS
+201 IRDRPEDS
-209 PKVNNCELEI
+209 PRVNNKELGI
-219 INHGRAENEVIA
+219 INLDRVVQDTVEENN
-231 VDDNRPLLKVM
+231 DPLLKVI
-242 PLRSLVGMLL
+242 PLRSFIGMLL

-273 RALHLDLKAVGFAT
+273 RALNLDLKAVGFAT
-287 MIIFCAGGCG
+287 MIVFCAGGCG
-297 SLCGGWLADKLS
+297 SLCGGWLADKLAS
-309 SRGTGRAKSCKLL
+309 KGFGQARSCKFL
-322 LTLSGICTLVSFAI
+322 LTVSGICTLISFAL
-336 LPSIPDVKTSVI
+336 LPSIPDVKTSII

-362 YWSFP
+362 YWTFP

-372 RSRVGTVGGMMNM
+372 RSRVATVGGMMNM
-385 AGSIGGICIP
+385 AGSVGGICIP
-395 LLVGFILDLTNS
+395 LLVGLILDVTNS

-420 VFILMTNIIDLSH
+420 IFILMTNIIDLRH